1 MLGFMYSTGFG
12 NAVKRDQAK
21 ALLYHTFAAY
31 GGDATAE
38 MTMGYRYLLGIGTDE
53 KCEDALFHYKNVA
66 TKVIDYYLSGPPGG
80 HTPPLSKVRLS
91 EETGGVYGYGAS
103 VTTEK
108 RSRNGGSEKS
118 ISIDEILQ
126 YWEYLAAKQDIDAQL
141 MLGQVYYLGTRSVPR
156 NFEKALHFFEIIVEK
171 IPNNGKV
178 PAKNTKPIGQ
188 AAGYLGLM
196 YWRGEGVKA
205 DAKIAYQ
212 WFDIGVKFN
221 DATSQNALGMM
232 YLSGTIVP
240 KNREKAV
247 EFFKKSAE
255 QDNPHA
261 QVNLAIEYSQSET
274 TMPLAIRYFTR
285 AADAK
290 HLLAFWYLAIM
301 NERSIVPRPS
311 CRIAVSYYKAIAEKG
326 DWLNPTVEDAY
337 SAYTKKDT
345 EGALLNYM
353 LAAERGYEI
362 AQSNV
367 AYMLDDDKKMLV
379 KLPFIGDSEEE
390 EEKLVIDGL
399 DEKELAFIYWS
410 RSATQNN
417 VDARVK
423 LGDYHYKGIGTPVD
437 YERAV
442 SCYRVAAE
450 MQSSPLAFWN
460 LGWMYENGIGVKKDF
475 HLAKRSYDLA
485 LSNDQNAY
493 LPVKLSLIKMYAKY
507 YWEWLNGHEVGPAL
521 PADGNSEVNNK
532 RKRKEVEQDKN
543 DWDDIGEEMKHKY
556 KIMKQKER
564 EENEGEEVSDDPY
577 ALGDLSEED
586 ELITSLLILGLCML
600 IGYLLYVRQF
610 QFGGGG
616 GGNNNNNN
624 NINGVPQPNIQ

>member
-1 MLGFMYSTGFG
+1 
-12 NAVKRDQAK
+12 
-21 ALLYHTFAAY
+21 
-31 GGDATAE
+31 
-38 MTMGYRYLLGIGTDE
+38 
-53 KCEDALFHYKNVA
+53 
-66 TKVIDYYLSGPPGG
+66 
-80 HTPPLSKVRLS
+80 
-91 EETGGVYGYGAS
+91 
-103 VTTEK
+103 
-108 RSRNGGSEKS
+108 
-118 ISIDEILQ
+118 
-126 YWEYLAAKQDIDAQL
+126 
-141 MLGQVYYLGTRSVPR
+141 
-156 NFEKALHFFEIIVEK
+156 
-171 IPNNGKV
+171 
-178 PAKNTKPIGQ
+178 
-188 AAGYLGLM
+188 
-196 YWRGEGVKA
+196 
-205 DAKIAYQ
+205 
-212 WFDIGVKFN
+212 
-221 DATSQNALGMM
+221 
-232 YLSGTIVP
+232 
-240 KNREKAV
+240 
-247 EFFKKSAE
+247 
-255 QDNPHA
+255 
-261 QVNLAIEYSQSET
+261 
-274 TMPLAIRYFTR
+274 
-285 AADAK
+285 
-290 HLLAFWYLAIM
+290 
-301 NERSIVPRPS
+301 
-311 CRIAVSYYKAIAEKG
+311 
-326 DWLNPTVEDAY
+326 
-337 SAYTKKDT
+337 
-345 EGALLNYM
+345 
-353 LAAERGYEI
+353 
-362 AQSNV
+362 
-367 AYMLDDDKKMLV
+367 MLV

-616 GGNNNNNN
+616 GGGNNNNNN
-624 NINGVPQPNIQ
+624 NINGAPQPNIQ